1 MEDAERVTGIT
12 QDEGK
17 TREEMK
23 VGGAREEPG
32 SVPNRAGVE
41 GPQWS

>member
-1 MEDAERVTGIT
+1 MKDAERVTGIT

-23 VGGAREEPG
+23 VGGASKETMDGGARK
-32 SVPNRAGVE
+32 
-41 GPQWS
+41 